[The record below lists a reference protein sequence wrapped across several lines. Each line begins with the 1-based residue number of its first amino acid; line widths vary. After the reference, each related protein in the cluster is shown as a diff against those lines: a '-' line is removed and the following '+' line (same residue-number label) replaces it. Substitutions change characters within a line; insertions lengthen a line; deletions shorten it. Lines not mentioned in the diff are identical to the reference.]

1 MFFLFSQFIYEG
13 IPYMT
18 AEDEVRLRQDLS
30 DGILL
35 RAFERDVPFR
45 DEDLVKDEFRLPF

>member
-1 MFFLFSQFIYEG
+1 
-13 IPYMT
+13 MT
-18 AEDEVRLRQDLS
+18 AEDEARLRQDLS

-45 DEDLVKDEFRLPF
+45 DEDLVKDEFRLLF